1 MQKRMIYEKCKRFK
15 RYFIN
20 ALNINFLIIFM
31 YLFFRILPER
41 FLAFLKRKID
51 IRFDAVIG
59 YKTKGQ

>member
-1 MQKRMIYEKCKRFK
+1 MIHDRHKYFK
-15 RYFIN
+15 RIYFTS
-20 ALNINFLIIFM
+20 AFNINFLIIFM
-31 YLFFRILPER
+31 YLFFFRILPER